1 MEIRTMD
8 VPKFCDNIRE
18 IVGIKV
24 QKTEE
29 KNVIQPVKKIEKEV
43 KPSVEEKVIPINK
56 EEPVKEEKQEIKEV
70 KEEVIV
76 EDKIAMSDRKICPVK
91 VIPKEKSKP
100 MIKVAT
106 DNQIED
112 DVNINNLVTDLNRIG
127 VQFCNVKRVPTGLVE
142 LDIVQANG
150 NLVRISVDTDSYLYG
165 DGHRIFFLGKVKPL
179 DEYNVQAF
187 LFTPEPML
195 SIVNGAPIPGNF
207 YVPEGYK
214 VLNRM
219 LDSTT
224 LMEKDPKKRE
234 AILSKAAKAIE
245 QMNDE
250 ILKAAAGEPFRFAFA
265 KCKSEEMF
273 TLVSSARNRVSNLS
287 KDKLFTNKEI
297 WIEVKDN
304 QVTLNSK

>member
-8 VPKFCDNIRE
+8 VPKFCDDIRE

-29 KNVIQPVKKIEKEV
+29 KNVIQPVKKVEKVV

-56 EEPVKEEKQEIKEV
+56 EPIKEEVK
-70 KEEVIV
+70 KEEVIA

-100 MIKVAT
+100 MINVTANE
-106 DNQIED
+106 NQIED

-165 DGHRIFFLGKVKPL
+165 NGHRVFFLGKVKPI

-187 LFTPEPML
+187 LFAPEPMF

-207 YVPEGYK
+207 YVPEGDK

-224 LMEKDPKKRE
+224 LIEKDPKKRQ